1 MTRSPRRDLLRPQL
15 SSSFFSS
22 PPPSSS
28 IITRASPPSSSSPS
42 SLEASASA
50 WDLKYDTPLPHGVSL
65 TQGPREE
72 MEDFVAVVPRARCGY
87 LYAAVFDGHA
97 GSAAARFL
105 ADRLYP
111 ALSQTIE
118 ETNYVDCEL
127 PPMTSTSSDEAS
139 NSKDSTQ
146 AQAQQNLA
154 TASLDG
160 LCCPVDISPALAAT
174 FDALDVDLLKYLK
187 SLPDPPERDAG
198 STATVVLAR
207 KGRIVA
213 ANVGDSRAVL
223 CRGGVAVDLTTEHR
237 VYGKSAAASSEAS
250 RVKAAGGWLDDG
262 RVCGV
267 LAVSRAF
274 GDPGLKRAGLG
285 ATLRQGVEDGAWTEE
300 FARERQAIGFEA
312 DPVVPTPDVTAL
324 ATTDRDEFVV
334 VASDGLWDVLPSR
347 DAVRV
352 ARAALR
358 KGVGPAGAAA
368 ALAEA
373 AVKRRTPDNVA
384 VVVVDLKGDG
394 GWGGGGESGSGGE
407 KKKKKGWS
415 LFGG

>member
-1 MTRSPRRDLLRPQL
+1 
-15 SSSFFSS
+15 
-22 PPPSSS
+22 
-28 IITRASPPSSSSPS
+28 
-42 SLEASASA
+42 
-50 WDLKYDTPLPHGVSL
+50 
-65 TQGPREE
+65 

-87 LYAAVFDGHA
+87 LYAAVFDGHT

-118 ETNYVDCEL
+118 ETNYVDCEI
-127 PPMTSTSSDEAS
+127 PGSGSGSGAAS
-139 NSKDSTQ
+139 GGG
-146 AQAQQNLA
+146 NLA
-154 TASLDG
+154 LSSLDG
-160 LCCPVDISPALAAT
+160 LCCPVDLAPALAAT
-174 FDALDVDLLKYLK
+174 FDALDVDLLGYLE

-207 KGRIVA
+207 RGKIVA

-223 CRGGVAVDLTTEHR
+223 CRGGAAVDLTTEHR
-237 VYGKSAAASSEAS
+237 VYGKSASASSEAL
-250 RVKAAGGWLDDG
+250 RVKEAGGWLDNG

-274 GDPGLKRAGLG
+274 GDPGLKRAGL
-285 ATLRQGVEDGAWTEE
+285 AASLRQGVEDGAWSEE
-300 FARERQAIGFEA
+300 FAREREEAGFRA

-358 KGVGPAGAAA
+358 RGAGATGAAA

-394 GWGGGGESGSGGE
+394 GWGSAESKGGRGGRGGGGGGGGAE
-407 KKKKKGWS
+407 KKKGGWS
-415 LFGG
+415 LFRG

>member
-1 MTRSPRRDLLRPQL
+1 
-15 SSSFFSS
+15 
-22 PPPSSS
+22 
-28 IITRASPPSSSSPS
+28 
-42 SLEASASA
+42 
-50 WDLKYDTPLPHGVSL
+50 
-65 TQGPREE
+65 

-118 ETNYVDCEL
+118 ETNYVDCEIPSPSGPSGPRTGDPAL
-127 PPMTSTSSDEAS
+127 ALSSF
-139 NSKDSTQ
+139 
-146 AQAQQNLA
+146 
-154 TASLDG
+154 DG
-160 LCCPVDISPALAAT
+160 LCCPVDMAPALAAT
-174 FDALDVDLLKYLK
+174 FDALDVDLLKYLR

-207 KGRIVA
+207 KGKIVA

-223 CRGGVAVDLTTEHR
+223 CRGGAPVDLTTEHR
-237 VYGKSAAASSEAS
+237 VYGKSASASSEAL
-250 RVKAAGGWLDDG
+250 RVEKAGGWLDDG

-274 GDPGLKRAGLG
+274 GDPGLKRAGLL
-285 ATLRQGVEDGAWTEE
+285 ATLRQGVEDGAWSEE
-300 FARERQAIGFEA
+300 FARERQSIGFSA

-347 DAVRV
+347 DAVRI

-358 KGVGPAGAAA
+358 KGQGAAGAAA

-394 GWGGGGESGSGGE
+394 GWGSAESGKGGGGEKTKG
-407 KKKKKGWS
+407 GWS

>member
-1 MTRSPRRDLLRPQL
+1 
-15 SSSFFSS
+15 
-22 PPPSSS
+22 
-28 IITRASPPSSSSPS
+28 
-42 SLEASASA
+42 
-50 WDLKYDTPLPHGVSL
+50 
-65 TQGPREE
+65 

-118 ETNYVDCEL
+118 ETNYVDCEMV
-127 PPMTSTSSDEAS
+127 PSSTSTGT
-139 NSKDSTQ
+139 K
-146 AQAQQNLA
+146 NLA
-154 TASLDG
+154 TSSLDG
-160 LCCPVDISPALAAT
+160 LCCPVDMAPALAAT

-207 KGRIVA
+207 RGKVVA

-223 CRGGVAVDLTTEHR
+223 CRAGAAVDLTTEHR
-237 VYGKSAAASSEAS
+237 VYGKSAAASAEAA

-285 ATLRQGVEDGAWTEE
+285 ATLRQGVEDGAWTAE
-300 FARERQAIGFEA
+300 FARERSEEGFSA

-358 KGVGPAGAAA
+358 RGAGPAGAAA
-368 ALAEA
+368 ALVEA

-394 GWGGGGESGSGGE
+394 GWGSAEGGGGET
-407 KKKKKGWS
+407 KKKGGWS
-415 LFGG
+415 LFGGG

>member
-1 MTRSPRRDLLRPQL
+1 
-15 SSSFFSS
+15 
-22 PPPSSS
+22 
-28 IITRASPPSSSSPS
+28 
-42 SLEASASA
+42 
-50 WDLKYDTPLPHGVSL
+50 
-65 TQGPREE
+65 

-87 LYAAVFDGHA
+87 LFAAVFDGHA

-118 ETNYVDCEL
+118 ETNYVDCEI
-127 PPMTSTSSDEAS
+127 PTGASSGGASSSTSTNNDR
-139 NSKDSTQ
+139 
-146 AQAQQNLA
+146 A
-154 TASLDG
+154 TSSLDG
-160 LCCPVDISPALAAT
+160 LCCPVDMAPALAAT

-207 KGRIVA
+207 RGKIVA

-237 VYGKSAAASSEAS
+237 VYGKSAAASAEAS
-250 RVKAAGGWLDDG
+250 RVKEAGGWLDDG

-274 GDPGLKRAGLG
+274 GDPGLKRAGLA
-285 ATLRQGVEDGAWTEE
+285 ATLRQGVEDGAWSEE
-300 FARERQAIGFEA
+300 FALERERAGFSA

-324 ATTDRDEFVV
+324 ATTERDEFVV

-358 KGVGPAGAAA
+358 RGAGPAGAAA

-394 GWGGGGESGSGGE
+394 GWVGGGSLSAAE
-407 KKKKKGWS
+407 KKKKGGWS
-415 LFGG
+415 LFGGGG

>member
-1 MTRSPRRDLLRPQL
+1 MAL
-15 SSSFFSS
+15 
-22 PPPSSS
+22 
-28 IITRASPPSSSSPS
+28 A
-42 SLEASASA
+42 
-50 WDLKYDTPLPHGVSL
+50 
-65 TQGPREE
+65 QGPRDE

-87 LYAAVFDGHA
+87 LFAAVFDGHA

-118 ETNYVDCEL
+118 ETNYVDCEV
-127 PPMTSTSSDEAS
+127 PSSSETSSPGKKS
-139 NSKDSTQ
+139 SSP
-146 AQAQQNLA
+146 A

-160 LCCPVDISPALAAT
+160 LCCPVDMAPALAAT

-207 KGRIVA
+207 RGKIVA

-223 CRGGVAVDLTTEHR
+223 CRGGAAVDLTAEHR
-237 VYGKSAAASSEAS
+237 VFGKSAAASAEAL
-250 RVKAAGGWLDDG
+250 RVEAAGGWLDDG

-274 GDPGLKRAGLG
+274 GDPGLKRAGLA
-285 ATLRQGVEDGAWTEE
+285 ATLRQGVEDGAWSAE
-300 FARERQAIGFEA
+300 FALEREGAGFTA

-324 ATTDRDEFVV
+324 ATSDRDEFVV
-334 VASDGLWDVLPSR
+334 VASDGLWDVVPSR

-358 KGVGPAGAAA
+358 RGAGAAGA
-368 ALAEA
+368 AQALAEA

-394 GWGGGGESGSGGE
+394 GWGSAEGGGGGAGGE
-407 KKKKKGWS
+407 KKRGGWS
-415 LFGG
+415 LFGGG

>member
-1 MTRSPRRDLLRPQL
+1 
-15 SSSFFSS
+15 
-22 PPPSSS
+22 
-28 IITRASPPSSSSPS
+28 
-42 SLEASASA
+42 
-50 WDLKYDTPLPHGVSL
+50 
-65 TQGPREE
+65 

-87 LYAAVFDGHA
+87 LFAAVFDGHA

-118 ETNYVDCEL
+118 ETNYVDCEV
-127 PPMTSTSSDEAS
+127 PCSDPSTSSSETS
-139 NSKDSTQ
+139 GNK
-146 AQAQQNLA
+146 NLA
-154 TASLDG
+154 TSSLDG
-160 LCCPVDISPALAAT
+160 LCCPVDLAPALAAT

-198 STATVVLAR
+198 STATVVLVR
-207 KGRIVA
+207 KGKIVA

-223 CRGGVAVDLTTEHR
+223 CRGGAAVDLTTEHR
-237 VYGKSAAASSEAS
+237 VYGKSAAASAEGE

-274 GDPGLKRAGLG
+274 GDPGLKRARLA
-285 ATLRQGVEDGAWTEE
+285 ATLRQGVEDGAWSED
-300 FARERQAIGFEA
+300 FALERKKNGFSA
-312 DPVVPTPDVTAL
+312 DPVIPTPDVTAL
-324 ATTDRDEFVV
+324 ATSDRDEFVV
-334 VASDGLWDVLPSR
+334 VASDGLWDVVPSR

-358 KGVGPAGAAA
+358 KGAGAAGAAA

-373 AVKRRTPDNVA
+373 AVKRRTQDNVA
-384 VVVVDLKGDG
+384 VVVVDLKGEG
-394 GWGGGGESGSGGE
+394 GWGSAESSGGGAGE
-407 KKKKKGWS
+407 KKKGGWS
-415 LFGG
+415 LFRGG